1 MSVPPVFN
9 WENVLSTSRQLL
21 CLCQLSVGAGDFQ
34 AHHGLF
40 MKRAGCHP
48 PARMSNHPFEVG
60 GGGSRE
66 EVAGAGSLVGPAFL
80 PLLNGYYPP
89 WHHHSTVASSCSCP
103 APLFRLGH
111 GRAVRAKSLQLQCD

>member
-48 PARMSNHPFEVG
+48 PARMSNSPLRGRRGVAHERKWLGQAPWWVLHFSPCSMGITHHGIATAWWPRPVAVLLFCLDWG
-60 GGGSRE
+60 TE
-66 EVAGAGSLVGPAFL
+66 EL
-80 PLLNGYYPP
+80 
-89 WHHHSTVASSCSCP
+89 
-103 APLFRLGH
+103 
-111 GRAVRAKSLQLQCD
+111 